1 MAKIKE
7 ITKSINIKFKTF
19 DFSSADIF
27 MSVKA
32 ELDEN
37 DDFDEVS
44 EHLTEK
50 LSALAFEDKA
60 VWDEV
65 HPQLYNKPKCIK

>member
-19 DFSSADIF
+19 DYSTADIF
-27 MSVKA
+27 LSVKA
-32 ELDEN
+32 ELGDT
-37 DDFDEVS
+37 DDAEEVS
-44 EHLTEK
+44 NHLTER
-50 LSALAFEDKA
+50 LAALVFEDKA

-65 HPQLYNKPKCIK
+65 DPQLYNKPRCIK